1 MSTARTDTRILT
13 GMRQQLELRKARLD
27 AGAQP
32 IGWKVG
38 FGTPAVMK
46 NLGTDAPVIGFLTD
60 TVLLPSESIVGIA
73 EWTRPAFEPEIAVYM
88 GADLAADADR
98 ETARA
103 AIAAIGP
110 AIELADV
117 RFAPEDVTA
126 VLADNVFNRHVILGR
141 KDTSRAGC
149 AMDGVVGH
157 VFKDGEE
164 VATVDNPQAATG
176 DLIDIVRHVADVL
189 EALGERLRAGELIIT
204 GSIIPAIGLM
214 GGEEFRYT
222 LDPIDTLAVTIGE

>member
-1 MSTARTDTRILT
+1 MSTARTDLRILN
-13 GMRQQLELRKARLD
+13 GMRTQLELRKARLD
-27 AGAQP
+27 AGAKA

-38 FGTPAVMK
+38 FGTPAAMK

-149 AMDGVVGH
+149 ALDGVVGH
-157 VFKDGEE
+157 VFKNGEE
-164 VATVDNPQAATG
+164 IAVVDNPQAATG

-189 EALGERLRAGELIIT
+189 EVLGERLREGELIIT
-204 GSIIPAIGLM
+204 GSIIPAIILA
-214 GGEEFRYT
+214 GGEEIRYT
-222 LDPIDTLAVTIGE
+222 LDPIDTLSVTIGE